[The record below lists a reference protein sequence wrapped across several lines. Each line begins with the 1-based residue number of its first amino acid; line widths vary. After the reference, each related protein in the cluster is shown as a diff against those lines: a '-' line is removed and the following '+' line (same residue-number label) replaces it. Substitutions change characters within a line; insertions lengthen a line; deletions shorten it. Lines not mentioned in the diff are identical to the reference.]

1 MKKYKVYAKVNFIF
15 LHKMNILFL
24 RMQFEQVRTFASR
37 SRYVKSLSQG
47 KDHFVLLDNP
57 DTNAVNIYKYDPES
71 RNFYSYQS
79 IFHIHQIN
87 GIECFYTD
95 GMIKSKC

>member
-1 MKKYKVYAKVNFIF
+1 
-15 LHKMNILFL
+15 
-24 RMQFEQVRTFASR
+24 MQFEQLRTFASR

-79 IFHIHQIN
+79 IFHIDQIN

-95 GMIKSKC
+95 GMIKWKLTIIKKHTLYIFVSYSCES